1 MKRYIAVFILEI
13 VLIIL
18 TIWCFIGHED
28 KKDKIVVAEVTHS
41 VFYAP
46 WYVALNNGYFENLD
60 IEVILTSGANN
71 VISAVLSGDANIGL
85 CGAEATIYVND
96 ELNDKIK
103 SFAALTKRDGQFLVL
118 RNDITYNEF
127 SDLNGKTILAG
138 RAGGMPLLSFTT
150 ALKKKG
156 INNVTIDSS
165 IDFANLTS
173 AFIAGNGDGVNLFEP
188 NATKLVQNGYG
199 YIATMIGTHSGI
211 VPYTTFNA
219 KESYIKNHTNE
230 LKIFFDGINKGL
242 NYVHNHSAKEI
253 ANIIRKEFP
262 DTKIEDLE
270 IMIQNY
276 KENDSLFTT
285 SDLSKESF
293 NNLENMLIDNNE
305 IKNKYKFNDLVY
317 EFN

>member
-1 MKRYIAVFILEI
+1 MKRYIAVFILGI
-13 VLIIL
+13 ILIIL

-253 ANIIRKEFP
+253 ANIISKEFP

-276 KENDSLFTT
+276 KENDSWFTT

>member
-1 MKRYIAVFILEI
+1 MKRYIALIIFGIIL
-13 VLIIL
+13 VIL
-18 TIWCFIGHED
+18 TIWTFLSHED
-28 KKDKIVVAEVTHS
+28 KKDKIIVAEVTHS

-46 WYVALNNGYFENLD
+46 WYVALNNGYFDDLD

-71 VISAVLSGDANIGL
+71 VISAVLSGDANVGL
-85 CGAEATIYVND
+85 CGAEATIYVNN

-118 RNDITYNEF
+118 RKGINYKEF
-127 SDLNGKTILAG
+127 SDLKGKTILAG

-150 ALKKKG
+150 ALKKKN
-156 INNVTIDSS
+156 INDVTIDSS
-165 IDFANLTS
+165 VDFANLTS

-219 KESYIKNHTNE
+219 KESYIKNHKNE
-230 LKIFFDGINKGL
+230 LKIFFNGINKGL
-242 NYVHNHSAKEI
+242 EYVENHTAKEI
-253 ANIIRKEFP
+253 ANIIKIEFP

-276 KENDSLFTT
+276 KDNDSWFST
-285 SDLSKESF
+285 SDLTKESF

-305 IKNKYKFNDLVY
+305 IKTKHKFNDLVY